1 MSDREQLEQ
10 AIASLEEQRAVLG
23 DSIVETSIAALRQQ
37 LINLDLATPDPQSS
51 AEQQRKLVTILFADV
66 TGFTAMSET
75 MDHEDVSEVLNK
87 LWTRVDRAIY
97 NNGGYIDKHIGD
109 SVMALWGAEVARED
123 DPERAIRAALDMQ
136 AAIAVYREESGLELA
151 MRVGLNTGPALLGAV
166 GTTGEYSAIGDSV
179 NTASR
184 LEGAAPV
191 GGVLISRDS
200 YQHVRGV
207 FDLRPLDPISVKGK
221 TEPLQVYLVERAKP
235 RAFHMGLR
243 GVEGVETRMIGRQEE
258 LRTLQEALE
267 TVITLGQGRA
277 VTISGR
283 AGVGKSRLLYEF
295 ESWIGLQPA
304 RVRLFK
310 GRARPET
317 RGQPYG
323 LLRDLFASCFQI
335 RDDATESDVRHK
347 MEEGIGEALSGM
359 SGVNSRDLDE
369 LALMKA
375 HFVGQLLG
383 FDLGESPYLSG
394 IGDDAQQLHRRGL
407 IYMAEFLK
415 ATATAGPV
423 LVLLEDLHW
432 TDGSSLDALDQLA
445 QATRDC
451 PLLILGTTRPEMFE
465 RRPDW
470 GRELKGHT
478 EVELR
483 RLSEQDSYLLV
494 REVLKR
500 VVDIPS
506 ALEELVVRNAEG
518 NPFYVEE
525 LVKMLIDDGV
535 IVKGDTSWQVKSDLL
550 SVDRVPATLTGVL
563 QARLDSLAPY
573 ERTVL
578 QEASVI
584 GRTFWDAAVE
594 FIGSDESPKQLSVYG
609 SLASLRD
616 KEMVFQRDHSAL
628 SGTEEYIFKHVIL
641 REVTYESVLK
651 RLRRTLH
658 RLTVEWLISRVADR
672 PNEYAGLIANHL
684 EKAGENERCV
694 VYLRQAGEA
703 AAGRYA
709 NPEAADY
716 FSRALELTPGEDLSD
731 RFDLRL
737 RLGKVLEAASKW
749 EEAGKQYREALDLAQ
764 NPALDLLKPGYQG
777 LAEAAI
783 GELLRKQGQYTE
795 AADWL
800 GRARSRFEAIENLEG
815 VGQVLHYMGTL
826 ASQQGDFEE
835 AQTLMEDS
843 LEISQQLGDERQSA
857 SLLSNL
863 GIVASRQGHLGQAK
877 QLFEQSL
884 ALRRQVGDRWGVAN
898 VSSNLGLLMLDLGDA
913 DQARRLLEE
922 AVAIHRDLGD
932 RWSIGNALNNLG
944 NVMRDAFDE
953 ETADKLYDES
963 LTIYHDL
970 GDKWALAYLLED
982 VGQLASRRGD
992 AERTFCL
999 VGAATTLRDQI
1010 GAPLTSTEEESL
1022 TAALGPAQAAL
1033 SDDERAEAMDRGR
1046 QMGLAEAVDCAL
1058 SG

>member
-1 MSDREQLEQ
+1 
-10 AIASLEEQRAVLG
+10 
-23 DSIVETSIAALRQQ
+23 
-37 LINLDLATPDPQSS
+37 
-51 AEQQRKLVTILFADV
+51 
-66 TGFTAMSET
+66 
-75 MDHEDVSEVLNK
+75 
-87 LWTRVDRAIY
+87 
-97 NNGGYIDKHIGD
+97 
-109 SVMALWGAEVARED
+109 
-123 DPERAIRAALDMQ
+123 
-136 AAIAVYREESGLELA
+136 
-151 MRVGLNTGPALLGAV
+151 
-166 GTTGEYSAIGDSV
+166 
-179 NTASR
+179 
-184 LEGAAPV
+184 
-191 GGVLISRDS
+191 
-200 YQHVRGV
+200 VRGV

-221 TEPLQVYLVERAKP
+221 TEPLKVYLVERAKP

-243 GVEGVETRMIGRQEE
+243 GVEDVETQMIGRQEE

-267 TVITLGQGRA
+267 AVVTLGQGRT

-295 ESWIGLQPA
+295 ENWIGLQPA

-323 LLRDLFASCFQI
+323 LLRDLFASLFQI
-335 RDDATESDVRHK
+335 RDDDSENDVRHK
-347 MEEGIGEALSGM
+347 MEEGFDEALSGM
-359 SGVNSRDLDE
+359 SGANSRDLDE
-369 LALMKA
+369 LVLMKA

-407 IYMAEFLK
+407 IYMAEFMK
-415 ATATAGPV
+415 VTATTGPV

-470 GRELKGHT
+470 GKELKDHS
-478 EVELR
+478 EVELH
-483 RLSEQDSYLLV
+483 RLSEQDSCLLV

-500 VVDIPS
+500 VDDIPS

-550 SVDRVPATLTGVL
+550 AVDRVPATLTGVL

-584 GRTFWDAAVE
+584 GRTFWDTAVE
-594 FIGSDESPKQLSVYG
+594 FIGSDESPMQLSVYG

-628 SGTEEYIFKHVIL
+628 SGTEEYMFKHVIL

-651 RLRRTLH
+651 RLRRTFH

-672 PNEYAGLIANHL
+672 PTEYAGLIADHL

-716 FSRALELTPGEDLSD
+716 FSRALELTPGEDLSV
-731 RFDLRL
+731 RFDIRL

-749 EEAGKQYREALDLAQ
+749 EEAGKQYREALTLAQ
-764 NPALDLLKPGYQG
+764 NPALDLLEPDYQG
-777 LAEAAI
+777 WAEAAI

-815 VGQVLHYMGTL
+815 IGQVLHYMGTL

-835 AQTLMEDS
+835 AQASMEDS
-843 LEISQQLGDERQSA
+843 LAIRQQLGDSRQSA
-857 SLLSNL
+857 SLLGNL
-863 GIVASRQGHLGQAK
+863 GIVAVRQGHLGQAR
-877 QLFEQSL
+877 QLFKQCL

-913 DQARRLLEE
+913 DQARHLLEE

-953 ETADKLYDES
+953 ETADRLYDES

-992 AERTFCL
+992 AERAYCL
-999 VGAATTLRDQI
+999 VGAAATLRDQI
-1010 GAPLTSTEEESL
+1010 GAPLTATEEESL
-1022 TAALGPAQAAL
+1022 TDALEPALAAL
-1033 SDDERAEAMDRGR
+1033 SDDARAEATDRGR
-1046 QMGLAEAVDCAL
+1046 QMGLAEAVDFAQ
-1058 SG
+1058 SGY